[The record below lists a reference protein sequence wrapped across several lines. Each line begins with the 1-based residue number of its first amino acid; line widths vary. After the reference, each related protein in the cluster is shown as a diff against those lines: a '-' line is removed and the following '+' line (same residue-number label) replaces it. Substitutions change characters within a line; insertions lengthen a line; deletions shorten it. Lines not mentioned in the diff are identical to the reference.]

1 MANMIKRESYGNKKN
16 ILLDPHA
23 AYVIEVQ
30 VNNTGHLPA
39 GTILGG
45 STNALM
51 NRQAVLSEVSGAT
64 AQGVLLNDLND
75 GDTNGVMVVRGV
87 IDSSKI
93 ANFSTKVPAEAQ
105 TALKHIIF
113 RNGEYA

>member
-1 MANMIKRESYGNKKN
+1 MIKTESYGNKKN
-16 ILLDPHA
+16 ILLDPHT
-23 AYVIEVQ
+23 AYVVEVQ
-30 VNNTGHLPA
+30 VNNTDYLPA

-45 STNALM
+45 STDALLS
-51 NRQAVLSEVSGAT
+51 RQAILSEVSGAT
-64 AQGVLLNDLND
+64 AQGVLLNDLYD
-75 GDTNGVMVVRGV
+75 GNTNGVMVVRGV

-93 ANFSTKVPAEAQ
+93 DSFETKVPAEAR